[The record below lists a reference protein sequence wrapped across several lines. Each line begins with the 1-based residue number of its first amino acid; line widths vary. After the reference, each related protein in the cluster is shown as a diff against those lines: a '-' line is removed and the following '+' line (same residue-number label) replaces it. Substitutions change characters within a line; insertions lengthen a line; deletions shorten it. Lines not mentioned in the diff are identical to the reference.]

1 MKVVSLIALSALAA
15 PVAAQ
20 TPLPHKLVLAWSVGG
35 VTVVDY
41 PSASRC
47 AAAKRA
53 VDEERQRR
61 ISEAEDRAA
70 QSGATLVGSPWVVSG
85 FCIPG

>member
-1 MKVVSLIALSALAA
+1 MKAVLLIALAALAA
-15 PVAAQ
+15 PASAQ
-20 TPLPHKLVLAWSVGG
+20 MPLPHKLVLTWSVGG
-35 VTVVDY
+35 ITVVDY

-61 ISEAEDRAA
+61 IREAEDQAA
-70 QSGATLVGSPWVVSG
+70 QSGATLIGAPWVVSG